1 MQVSSITVIK
11 NCTKT
16 ESFVVSHAKEGVHIK
31 KKKVALR
38 NHREWECKKMRKD
51 FNQPELARL
60 VEIPRIGL
68 PGHLGI
74 FVLRGR
80 LTLQRETEVI
90 FSNGLFVG

>member
-1 MQVSSITVIK
+1 MQR
-11 NCTKT
+11 
-16 ESFVVSHAKEGVHIK
+16 KEYTLR
-31 KKKVALR
+31 KKVALR

-68 PGHLGI
+68 PGHLGV